1 LLAIGHEGNPSD
13 LLEYSRGTRADRL
26 DRTMRQENRLKLLDP
41 HGRVIVVPSPD
52 AVRENVPAVLDV

>member
-1 LLAIGHEGNPSD
+1 M
-13 LLEYSRGTRADRL
+13 RL
-26 DRTMRQENRLKLLDP
+26 ENRLKLLGRRQDP